1 MDMSRVTPEDPR
13 SRGAQPTSGL
23 EGVNLQ
29 GRPELTEEE
38 VDNQAKSEALDYLRN
53 LGIDIPNSDVSMNM
67 FEDDDPVLNAFRDRI
82 RQRSRVSSIL
92 NEQRAINQ
100 ERNQGLADDFDN
112 KFSGSLQEALS
123 GYGDTHQRVRLINL
137 EGLCTKT
144 TGQTT

>member
-1 MDMSRVTPEDPR
+1 
-13 SRGAQPTSGL
+13 
-23 EGVNLQ
+23 
-29 GRPELTEEE
+29 
-38 VDNQAKSEALDYLRN
+38 
-53 LGIDIPNSDVSMNM
+53 M

-123 GYGDTHQRVRLINL
+123 GYGDTSEGQVDQSGRVVYEDDRTNDLMSADISVDAGLQPAQGVLPQRGPLVVTARA
-137 EGLCTKT
+137 
-144 TGQTT
+144 